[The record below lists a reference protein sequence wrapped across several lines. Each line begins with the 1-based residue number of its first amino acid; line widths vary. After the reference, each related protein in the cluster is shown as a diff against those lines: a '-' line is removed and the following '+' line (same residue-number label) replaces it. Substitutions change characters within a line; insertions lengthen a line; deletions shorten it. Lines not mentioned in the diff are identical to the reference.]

1 MFADS
6 LLIVLLMLA
15 VGVPALVFLLW
26 AVKRG
31 QFDNLDAAS
40 AVILDDND
48 LQDARPWESS
58 HQAQERANRYG
69 LPASPRHAW
78 SKWL

>member
-15 VGVPALVFLLW
+15 LGVPALVFLFW

-31 QFDNLDAAS
+31 QFDNLDEAS
-40 AVILDDND
+40 AAILDESD
-48 LQDARPWESS
+48 LQTVRPWENVR
-58 HQAQERANRYG
+58 QAQERAERYG
-69 LPASPRHAW
+69 QALNSPQVW

>member
-15 VGVPALVFLLW
+15 LGVPALVFLFW

-31 QFDNLDAAS
+31 QFDNLDATVHPAWRIAFAAIG
-40 AVILDDND
+40 AVAFFTVTTRYCPLNQLIGLDTCHRKDGF
-48 LQDARPWESS
+48 S
-58 HQAQERANRYG
+58 
-69 LPASPRHAW
+69 
-78 SKWL
+78 

>member
-15 VGVPALVFLLW
+15 VGVPALVFLFW

-31 QFDNLDAAS
+31 QFENLDAAS
-40 AVILDDND
+40 AAILDEVD
-48 LQDARPWESS
+48 LQTPRPWESAR
-58 HQAQERANRYG
+58 QAQERLESHGPPGTA
-69 LPASPRHAW
+69 LPAWR
-78 SKWL
+78 KWL

>member
-6 LLIVLLMLA
+6 LLVVLLMLA
-15 VGVPALVFLLW
+15 MGVPALVFLAW

-40 AVILDDND
+40 AAILDEGD
-48 LQDARPWESS
+48 LQAARPWETPR
-58 HQAQERANRYG
+58 QAQDRVKRFG
-69 LPASPRHAW
+69 PPVQTPQTWR
-78 SKWL
+78 KWL